1 MKVLL
6 AYPYWIEARASTE
19 DIAVVPMGLWYVA
32 AMLAEHGHEV
42 VVRNWCD
49 KGGRLSEAAEELRAI
64 NPDIVGFS
72 VLQANR
78 LGAMELARLAKATLP
93 GCTVVFGGV
102 AATFLWDFF
111 LRACP
116 ELDFVV
122 RGEGEMTMLELAD
135 ALASAH
141 VHPTDIDPVTIR
153 GLAWRRDGAPTANPD
168 RPRVADLDSLPNP
181 SQRFAFHHLSLTR
194 GCPGRCRFC
203 GSPAFWGPKV
213 RFHSPQ
219 YFVDQIQA
227 QVERGQRFFY
237 FSDDTFTLD
246 RDRAM
251 AVCRL
256 IIERG
261 LDIEFNAISRV
272 NLVDRELLAAM
283 RRAGCIQISFG
294 VESAS
299 PEIRQ
304 RLGKNIRDQDIRKA
318 FAMATAVGIL
328 ARAYIIYGNPGE
340 TWEHIQAN
348 MALLDDIRPLV
359 THFFVLALYP
369 GTALFDDFAAKGTV
383 DDELWLEP
391 VEDIKYFET
400 DPDLPEERVR
410 EYGRTM
416 KAHYF
421 ASLPDHARAVELDD
435 DPTLAPF
442 QADFLARLGG
452 TFEHGDYA
460 DNQDIPGKAALAADL
475 YNKAANLFP
484 DATAYMGLGRVLARY
499 GHAGEAEKILR
510 EGLGHFPEHPDMQL
524 GLAVALMNQG
534 RFAEALPILDAH
546 PDTGRTAQ
554 LILGCRSR
562 LGI

>member
-6 AYPYWIEARASTE
+6 AYPHWIEARASTE
-19 DIAVVPMGLWYVA
+19 DVAVTPMGLWYVG
-32 AMLAEHGHEV
+32 AMLAEHGFEV
-42 VVRNWCD
+42 TVRNWSEA
-49 KGGRLSEAAEELRAI
+49 GGRPADVAAELRELE
-64 NPDIVGFS
+64 PDVVGFS

-78 LGAMELARLAKATLP
+78 LGAMELARVAKTVLP
-93 GCTVVFGGV
+93 DCHVVFGGV

-122 RGEGEMTMLELAD
+122 RGEGEATTLELVE
-135 ALASAH
+135 ALASGTPD
-141 VHPTDIDPVTIR
+141 VSDILPGIK
-153 GLAWRRDGAPTANPD
+153 GLAWRNGGAPTANED
-168 RPRVADLDSLPNP
+168 RPRVTDLDSLPNP

-213 RFHSPQ
+213 RFHSPG
-219 YFVDQIQA
+219 YFVDQLEY
-227 QVERGQRFFY
+227 QVRRGQRFFY

-251 AVCRL
+251 EVCRL
-256 IIERG
+256 IGERG

-304 RLGKNIRDQDIRKA
+304 RLGKNIRDEDIRKA
-318 FAMATAVGIL
+318 FAMAASVGIL

-348 MALLDDIRPLV
+348 IKLLDAIRPLV
-359 THFFVLALYP
+359 THFFVLSLYP
-369 GTALFDDFAAKGTV
+369 GTAVFDEYMAASGM
-383 DDELWLEP
+383 DDVWMQP

-400 DPDLPEERVR
+400 DPALPEDRVR

-421 ASLPDHARAVELDD
+421 AALPDYARSIELDP
-435 DPTLAPF
+435 DPSLAPY
-442 QADFLARLGG
+442 QADFLARLGA

-460 DNQDIPGKAALAADL
+460 DNDEIPGKAALAADL
-475 YNKAANLFP
+475 YNRAANLSP
-484 DATAYMGLGRVLARY
+484 DATAYMGLARVLARY
-499 GHAGEAEKILR
+499 GHAGEAEKILK
-510 EGLGHFPEHPDMQL
+510 EGLEHFPGHRDMRL

-534 RFAEALPILDAH
+534 KFKEALSILENH

>member
-6 AYPYWIEARASTE
+6 AYPHWIETRASLE

-32 AMLAEHGHEV
+32 AVLAEHGFEV
-42 VVRNWCD
+42 TVRNWSD
-49 KGGRLSEAAEELRAI
+49 KGGRPGEVADELREMR
-64 NPDIVGFS
+64 PDVVGFS

-78 LGAMELARLAKATLP
+78 LGAMELARLARRTLP
-93 GCTVVFGGV
+93 DCAVVFGGV

-116 ELDFVV
+116 ELDYIV
-122 RGEGEMTMLELAD
+122 RGEGEMTMLELVQ
-135 ALASAH
+135 ALASGN
-141 VHPTDIDPVTIR
+141 PDPSAIA
-153 GLAWRRDGAPTANPD
+153 GLAWRSNGAPRANPD
-168 RPRVADLDSLPNP
+168 RPRVTDLDSLPNP
-181 SQRFAFHHLSLTR
+181 SHHFAFHHLSLTR

-203 GSPAFWGPKV
+203 GSPAFWGSRV
-213 RFHSPQ
+213 RFHSAS

-251 AVCRL
+251 EVCRL
-256 IIERG
+256 ILERG

-272 NLVDRELLAAM
+272 NLVDKELLTAM

-304 RLGKNIRDQDIRKA
+304 RLGKNIRDTDIERA
-318 FAMATAVGIL
+318 FAMAAAVGIL

-348 MALLDDIRPLV
+348 MDLMDRIRPLV

-369 GTALFDDFAAKGTV
+369 GTALFDDFAAQETV
-383 DDELWLEP
+383 DDALWMQP
-391 VEDIKYFET
+391 VEDIKYYET
-400 DPDLPEERVR
+400 DPSLPVERVR

-416 KAHYF
+416 KDHYY
-421 ASLPDHARAVELDD
+421 AALPDYARSVELDP
-435 DPTLAPF
+435 DPSLAPY

-460 DNQDIPGKAALAADL
+460 NNEAIPGKDALAADL
-475 YNKAANLFP
+475 YNQAARLYP
-484 DATAYMGLGRVLARY
+484 DATAFMGLGRVLARY
-499 GHAGEAEKILR
+499 GHVGEAEKILR
-510 EGLGHFPEHPDMQL
+510 EGLEHFPGHPDMRL
-524 GLAVALMNQG
+524 GLAVTLMNQS
-534 RFAEALPILDAH
+534 RFDKALPVLDGH
-546 PDTGRTAQ
+546 PDTSRTAP
-554 LILGCRSR
+554 LILACRSK